1 MSEGHK
7 AFRLF
12 SWGLICSFYYLS
24 QFDLDY
30 LLLATGNML
39 MDAEFKSIIPYPKSW
54 KPGMFLIQNF
64 SDLEK

>member
-1 MSEGHK
+1 MDI
-7 AFRLF
+7 
-12 SWGLICSFYYLS
+12 ICSFYYLS